1 MHSLSDKSNRAY
13 LTNQIPGNLR
23 HDNPS
28 TNTTAR
34 QRLNTILKTSALSQ
48 TRITPDVLGLVVG
61 VAPPPPLLN
70 AVLDA
75 AAAVPVVP
83 LLADLPKLSGTP
95 VGGGT
100 SSVVGVPVEFLGPV
114 GVGVAPEA
122 TAVTVGTLSV
132 IPSCAQLCAKSVP
145 K

>member
-1 MHSLSDKSNRAY
+1 M
-13 LTNQIPGNLR
+13 
-23 HDNPS
+23 
-28 TNTTAR
+28 
-34 QRLNTILKTSALSQ
+34 
-48 TRITPDVLGLVVG
+48 
-61 VAPPPPLLN
+61 APPPPLLN

-100 SSVVGVPVEFLGPV
+100 SFVVGVPVVFLGPV

-132 IPSCAQLCAKSVP
+132 IPSSAQLCAKSVP
-145 K
+145 KQIRRGDRISFYVEMSCGRMGKKIKNTQPNSNP